1 MSPEGLECPRVAFL
15 VVAYHVCVTVVG
27 ADAEINGTRAVPS
40 VIHTFDMIDA
50 VAELEP

>member
-15 VVAYHVCVTVVG
+15 VVANHICVTVVG
-27 ADAEINGTRAVPS
+27 TDAEVDGTRAVPP
-40 VIHTFDMIDA
+40 VIHAFDVINA